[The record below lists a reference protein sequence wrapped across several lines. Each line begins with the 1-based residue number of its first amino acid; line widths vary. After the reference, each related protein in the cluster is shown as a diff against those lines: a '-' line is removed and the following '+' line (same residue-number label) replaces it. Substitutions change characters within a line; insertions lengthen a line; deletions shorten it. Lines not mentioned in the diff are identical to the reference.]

1 MLGNKKVMGMNIQ
14 RNIDRMGIT
23 RKDFAKAIGVPYS
36 SLTDWINGKSYPR
49 IDKIEMMARYFGVQK
64 SDLVED
70 SAIVPTDGHTDV
82 YYLNHETAKTAQ
94 KIFDDP
100 NYRMLFDAASD
111 ARPED
116 LQMAAEMLRRFKEAR
131 NE

>member
-1 MLGNKKVMGMNIQ
+1 MLELY
-14 RNIDRMGIT
+14 RNIKRRREELGIT
-23 RKDFAKAIGVPYS
+23 QAQLAELIGYADKTMIS
-36 SLTDWINGKSYPR
+36 
-49 IDKIEMMARYFGVQK
+49 KIENGSIDLAQSKIVSIAEALRTTPAALMGWD
-64 SDLVED
+64 SDPT
-70 SAIVPTDGHTDV
+70 IVPADGQSDV
-82 YYLNHETAKTAQ
+82 YYLNPETAKTAQ
-94 KIFDDP
+94 KIFEDP

>member
-1 MLGNKKVMGMNIQ
+1 MAIKDILKNRRIELHLTMKEVADKVGVSEGTISRWESGDIANMRRDKIMAL
-14 RNIDRMGIT
+14 
-23 RKDFAKAIGVPYS
+23 AKALQISPAVIME
-36 SLTDWINGKSYPR
+36 W
-49 IDKIEMMARYFGVQK
+49 
-64 SDLVED
+64 ED
-70 SAIVPTDGHTDV
+70 DAIVPTDGHTDV
-82 YYLNHETAKTAQ
+82 YYLNPETAKTAQ

>member
-1 MLGNKKVMGMNIQ
+1 MLELY
-14 RNIDRMGIT
+14 RNIKRRREELGIT
-23 RKDFAKAIGVPYS
+23 QGQLAELIGYADKTMVSKIENGAVDLAQSKIVSIAKALKTTPAALMGWENQP
-36 SLTDWINGKSYPR
+36 
-49 IDKIEMMARYFGVQK
+49 
-64 SDLVED
+64 
-70 SAIVPTDGHTDV
+70 IVPTDGQSQS
-82 YYLNHETAKTAQ
+82 YYSNPETAKVAQ
-94 KIFDDP
+94 KVFDDP

>member
-1 MLGNKKVMGMNIQ
+1 MTIGDRIRTRREELGLTQKELAERLGYKTKSSITKIEAGDNNLPITKVAKI
-14 RNIDRMGIT
+14 
-23 RKDFAKAIGVPYS
+23 AKALEV
-36 SLTDWINGKSYPR
+36 TESYL
-49 IDKIEMMARYFGVQK
+49 MGW
-64 SDLVED
+64 ED